1 MAGAARRCWTAY
13 HNNPQFAEQLFCYVR
28 AAKLDSATWSVIWLN
43 SAVALA
49 LNAAPLEFMRMH
61 RLTAAALTCQGPSVT
76 NNGLVILG
84 CRLAFGGA
92 LLRLAAG
99 NSC

>member
-1 MAGAARRCWTAY
+1 MRYA
-13 HNNPQFAEQLFCYVR
+13 N
-28 AAKLDSATWSVIWLN
+28 LDSATWSVIWLN
-43 SAVALA
+43 SAVVLA
-49 LNAAPLEFMRMH
+49 LNAAPLDFIRMN

-76 NNGLVILG
+76 KNGLVLLC
-84 CRLAFGGA
+84 CRLVLGVA